1 MHWRTPLRNIR
12 KTALGGLATLGV
24 AALLAGCASA
34 PEEGPA
40 ESGEATADISP
51 CIVSDAGGFNDQSFN
66 QLGLEG
72 LEAAADEL
80 GVEASQAESQSET
93 DYQSNIQ
100 NLLDNG
106 CDMMITVGFLLA
118 EATSAAAEAN
128 PDVNFAIIDDS
139 SITADN
145 VQPITFDTA
154 QAAFLAGYAAAAS
167 SQSGIIATWG
177 GINIPPVTIFMDG
190 FVLGAQYYNEQN
202 GADVQ
207 VLGWDVE
214 AQDGTFVG
222 AFEAGPAANATAT
235 TFLQQGADIVMPVGG
250 PIFLSA
256 GEAIRTAQAE
266 NPDTRYGMI
275 GVDADLSQTAPE
287 YADLFV
293 TSVLKGMDAG
303 VEAVVLADAAGEFSS
318 DPYVGT
324 LENDGVGIAG
334 FNEWESQVPEGLAD
348 ELETIRTAIIAGDI
362 VVDSPSSP

>member
-1 MHWRTPLRNIR
+1 MRNIR

-51 CIVSDAGGFNDQSFN
+51 CIVSDSGGFNDQSFN

-72 LEAAADEL
+72 LEAAAEEL
-80 GVEASQAESQSET
+80 GVESNQAESQAET
-93 DYQSNIQ
+93 DYQSNIA
-100 NLLDNG
+100 NLIDNG

-118 EATSAAAEAN
+118 EATSAAAESN
-128 PDVNFAIIDDS
+128 PDVNFAIIDDN

-167 SQSGIIATWG
+167 SQTGVIATWG

-190 FVLGAQYYNEQN
+190 FVLGAEYYNSEN

-235 TFLQQGADIVMPVGG
+235 TFLQQNADIVMPVGG

-256 GEAIRTAQAE
+256 GEAIRTAQSE
-266 NPDTRYGMI
+266 NPDVRYGMI

-334 FNEWESQVPEGLAD
+334 FNEWEDQVPEGLAD

-362 VVDSPSSP
+362 EVDSPSSP